1 MQSHS
6 AKCIA
11 CTNHVAD
18 EVSVPLKAAAG
29 TDAQPRT
36 EQTRVTQ
43 RMPARERNV
52 QELLG
57 VKDAWSMTR

>member
-1 MQSHS
+1 MYMGVKYSHILQNAS
-6 AKCIA
+6 L
-11 CTNHVAD
+11 VQMM
-18 EVSVPLKAAAG
+18 SLKAAAG
-29 TDAQPRT
+29 TNAQSRT
-36 EQTRVTQ
+36 EQTRPTQ